1 MLCGFMSAWGGIVSA
16 QIVKLIGPMPTIF
29 VTHIPSNILTMII
42 PFIPSSKVSVVV
54 LVLRYFTSKMNV
66 SARQTYINTLV
77 KSSERSAANGISN
90 IARSLGITFS
100 PLFLGPLLGAKTH
113 SLLAEMPFFLGG
125 GFKLMYDILL
135 MVFFLNLRA

>member
-1 MLCGFMSAWGGIVSA
+1 MSAWGGIVAA

-29 VTHIPSNILTMII
+29 VTHIPSNVLTMII
-42 PFIPSSKVSVVV
+42 PFIPEEHLSV
-54 LVLRYFTSKMNV
+54 LVLVFRYFTSKMNV

-90 IARSLGITFS
+90 ITRSLGITFS

-113 SLLAEMPFFLGG
+113 S
-125 GFKLMYDILL
+125 ILS
-135 MVFFLNLRA
+135 